1 MALTKEQRDALPDS
15 EFAVP
20 GKRALP
26 IHDKDHVRMAWSM
39 LDHTK
44 DLTDSEKS
52 EAKRRILKKAESLG
66 MDTSGWGAHQGARLE
81 MQPSG
86 ENDGG
91 KIQAFHF
98 EAMSLEVPEVKDH
111 PNRSP
116 FSGILTRIDEPS
128 DNPVGGANGKRVL
141 IPKAVAEAALASL
154 LGMGVDYKPSLDG
167 HDAQNKIGVIT
178 EATIEGDAIHIKGFL
193 YGSDFPAAVSEIRK
207 QKRKLGFSYEA
218 QAAVADWKADPVEV
232 TTCIFTG
239 AAILKKDK
247 AAYTSTS
254 LEAYASSLEIEKM
267 DIKELLE
274 AVKAAVKEETAGLV
288 KDVAELKAST
298 GKIEAASVLSKV
310 KKHADAI
317 RAAADGME
325 AEGMG
330 GHERRG
336 HVAVL
341 RRMADKMEAEAV
353 MGKLP
358 HIWND
363 HDWSDAAA
371 ADLKSKVDELTKE
384 NAELKAKGFSA
395 AAAPTKPTD
404 EAQAATKAAL
414 SAEAESVDYTK
425 LDAQMVE
432 KGASIHQRLVAITL
446 GKMGTAA
453 TKH

>member
-1 MALTKEQRDALPDS
+1 MALTTEQRNALPDS
-15 EFAVP
+15 DFAVP

-26 IHDKDHVRMAWSM
+26 IHDKDHVKMAWSM

-44 DLTDSEKS
+44 GLTESEKA
-52 EAKRRILKKAESLG
+52 EGKRRILNRAKELG
-66 MDTSGWGAHQGARLE
+66 IDTSDWEAHQSARMG

-111 PNRSP
+111 PNRAP
-116 FSGILTRIDEPS
+116 FSGIMTRIDEPS

-141 IPKAVAEAALASL
+141 IPKSVAEAALSSL

-178 EATIEGDAIHIKGFL
+178 DATIEGDGIHIKGFL

-207 QKRKLGFSYEA
+207 QKKRLGFSYEA
-218 QAAVADWKADPVEV
+218 QAAVADWNADPVEV

-239 AAILKKDK
+239 AAILLKDK

-254 LEAYASSLEIEKM
+254 LEAHASTEIETM
-267 DIKELLE
+267 DKNELE
-274 AVKAAVKEETAGLV
+274 AIIGAAVKAATEPLQKELA
-288 KDVAELKAST
+288 DIKAST
-298 GKIEAASVLSKV
+298 GKMEAASVLHKV

-317 RAAADGME
+317 RACADGLE

-330 GHERRG
+330 GHEKRG
-336 HVAVL
+336 HVAHL

-363 HDWSDAAA
+363 HDWLDAAS
-371 ADLKSKVDELTKE
+371 ADLKAKVESLEKE

-395 AAAPTKPTD
+395 SSAPGRPTD
-404 EAQAATKAAL
+404 EALAAEKAAL
-414 SAEAESVDYTK
+414 AAGAESVDYKK
-425 LDAQMVE
+425 LDVDLKAS
-432 KGASIHQRLVAITL
+432 GATIHQRLVAITL
-446 GKMGTAA
+446 GKMGAGATA
-453 TKH
+453 H